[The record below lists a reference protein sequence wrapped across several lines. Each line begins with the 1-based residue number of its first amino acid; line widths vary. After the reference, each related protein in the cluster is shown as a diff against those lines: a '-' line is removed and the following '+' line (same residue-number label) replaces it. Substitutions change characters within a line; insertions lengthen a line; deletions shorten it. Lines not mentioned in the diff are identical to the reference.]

1 MISVVDCETTGF
13 GRYDR
18 LVEIA
23 VVQMDTEAGN
33 VVDEFDT
40 LLNPERDV
48 GPTDIHRVT
57 PTMVE
62 AAPTFGEI
70 AATLARRLHGTV
82 LVAHNLS
89 FDARMLDQEFNR
101 LGTTFS
107 TGTGHCTL
115 RLTSEKLGLAC
126 RRHGIP
132 LSQAHRA
139 LADARATAELL
150 RTLHP
155 DDGFGG
161 PGGTVPCRIGYID
174 GAPNPRTLRRPP
186 AGEEDSGMVRMVS
199 QARYPYCDEAI
210 VAYLDALDWVLD
222 DHEITPAE
230 REEMARLA
238 EDLGLSAAHVEA
250 AHARYFES
258 IVAAALR
265 DRVVTEAEH
274 LLMKRVAAALNIEH
288 AHIPSPTELPR
299 FTGLPLGA
307 RVCFSGSGAYR
318 GRPLT
323 RDYLQGCAARAGLQP
338 VASVTKKGC
347 DILVVFDLATGSGK
361 ARKARS
367 YGIPLMRVG
376 SFMRQASAPE

>member
-1 MISVVDCETTGF
+1 
-13 GRYDR
+13 
-18 LVEIA
+18 
-23 VVQMDTEAGN
+23 
-33 VVDEFDT
+33 
-40 LLNPERDV
+40 
-48 GPTDIHRVT
+48 
-57 PTMVE
+57 MVE

-115 RLTSEKLGLAC
+115 RMMSEKLGLAC

-155 DDGFGG
+155 EDGCGR

-250 AHARYFES
+250 
-258 IVAAALR
+258 
-265 DRVVTEAEH
+265 EH

-288 AHIPSPTELPR
+288 ADIPSPTELPR

-323 RDYLQGCAARAGLQP
+323 RDYPQRCAARAGLQP

-347 DILVVFDLATGSGK
+347 DLLVVFDLATGSGK